1 MTVSCYTFVFEVTL
15 GMFRMTNASYS
26 HNVFLVLA
34 ALVFTVSACS
44 ASNAT
49 DSQTPSSPTNSS
61 STPNNYRT
69 RTIDEFAEIVAN
81 EPEQYTIVNV
91 HIPYEGEVAETDMH
105 IPYNDIEALTSALP
119 DKNAPIILY
128 CRSGRMSEEAGR
140 ALVELGYTQVWDVP
154 GGMNAWHESGRELL
168 YTEQ

>member
-1 MTVSCYTFVFEVTL
+1 MTTSPYYYKAFV
-15 GMFRMTNASYS
+15 
-26 HNVFLVLA
+26 VLA
-34 ALVFTVSACS
+34 TIVVTVSACS
-44 ASNAT
+44 ASTTT
-49 DSQTPSSPTNSS
+49 DSHTPPSPTNPSI
-61 STPNNYRT
+61 TQNNYRT
-69 RTIDEFAEIVAN
+69 LSIDEFAEIITN
-81 EPEQYTIVNV
+81 EPEQYAIVNV
-91 HIPYEGEVAETDMH
+91 HIPYEGEVAETDIY

-128 CRSGRMSEEAGR
+128 CRSGRMSEEASH